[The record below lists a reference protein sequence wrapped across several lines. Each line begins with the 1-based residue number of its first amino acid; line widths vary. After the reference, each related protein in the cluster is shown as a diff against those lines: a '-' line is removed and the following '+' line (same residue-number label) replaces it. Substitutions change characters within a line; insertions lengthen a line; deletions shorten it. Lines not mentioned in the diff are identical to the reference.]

1 MKQKSK
7 FSLMLAWAIALGGMH
22 ACTSDSGLYP
32 QAQEDKQ
39 EGDIALSFT
48 GTAPTRSTTTTISP
62 EEANTFLVTVRQG
75 EAEYMTIIRGPQTLG
90 TMDMRFPVGGG
101 YSVYAESCTEADAEL
116 NNNRW
121 GQKRFVGTSDFFSI
135 NKGETTKVR
144 VPMSVENAS
153 LCVIIQPSLSNY
165 FKTSCTITLS
175 EVDRG
180 LVWTYDNAGKVV
192 DGVTTDGQI
201 AYFNLGEEGTR
212 TIAYT
217 ITAVSG
223 NNSITKEGTVTLSRA
238 KNSRLNLAYQSGFFT
253 LNITVDES
261 NLYVGNDLTFGPEDV
276 IQDDGETDAIGN
288 NDEFNIDDSEVDYD
302 QYN

>member
-1 MKQKSK
+1 MKQKRK
-7 FSLMLAWAIALGGMH
+7 FSHMLAWAISLCGMY

-32 QAQEDKQ
+32 QAQENQQ
-39 EGDIALSFT
+39 EGHIALSFT

-62 EEANTFLVTVRQG
+62 EEAKTFLVTVSQG
-75 EAEYMTIIRGPQTLG
+75 ETVVRGPQTLG
-90 TMDMRFPVGGG
+90 SMDMRFPVGQG

-121 GQKRFVGTSDFFSI
+121 GQKRFVGTSEEFGI
-135 NKGETTKVR
+135 NKGETTEVS

-175 EVDRG
+175 EADRG

-223 NNSITKEGTVTLSRA
+223 KNTITKEGTVTLTRA

-261 NLYVGNDLTFGPEDV
+261 NLYVENDLTFGPDDI
-276 IQDDGETDAIGN
+276 IQDNGETDAIGN

-302 QYN
+302 QYD